1 MNKYKVVYRIHSDED
16 GRISSSEYYKIVE
29 AKDERDAMSKVSKM
43 NLRNLKSILYVE
55 EIN

>member
-16 GRISSSEYYKIVE
+16 GRISSSEYYIVVE